1 MTDEV
6 NNLFNEMMQN
16 WGGEESSAI
25 VDFQKQQKES
35 DSQITMLINTAN
47 ITQKEK
53 EMALALKDLN
63 DSIQMEGGRLF
74 GYSDA
79 LKAVVD
85 TIRKT
90 KEGNLDPMVA
100 TQAIHMFFI
109 SMMEYHQKTL
119 DVAEMNSE
127 RTMNILGHVLGFV
140 D

>member
-6 NNLFNEMMQN
+6 NKLFNEMMQN
-16 WGGEESSAI
+16 WGGEESFAI
-25 VDFQKQQKES
+25 VDFKKGQKES
-35 DSQITMLINTAN
+35 DSQIMMVINTAN
-47 ITQKEK
+47 ISQKER
-53 EMALALKDLN
+53 EVALALKDLN

-79 LKAVVD
+79 LKAVVE
-85 TIRKT
+85 TISKS

-100 TQAIHMFFI
+100 MQAIHLFFI
-109 SMMEYHQKTL
+109 KMMEYHIITL

-127 RTMNILGHVLGFV
+127 RTMNILGQILGFV